1 MSREVCSYERQE
13 EGEKRQVAEWF
24 LHQPWWLRPLLLEE
38 ASGHPDRSG
47 QWGASTQEAKVPGG
61 TQPMPAKCAASAQ
74 ACRRAA
80 VYGRRVLKNK
90 SEAVVQRQADN

>member
-1 MSREVCSYERQE
+1 MSREVCSYERKE

-24 LHQPWWLRPLLLEE
+24 LHQLWGLSPLLLEE

-47 QWGASTQEAKVPGG
+47 QWGASTQEAVAPGG
-61 TQPMPAKCAASAQ
+61 TQPMPARCAASAQ

-80 VYGRRVLKNK
+80 VLWMESPGK
-90 SEAVVQRQADN
+90 